1 MVKSRYKYYIIL
13 LNLCV
18 RMIIKILNVS
28 IIVPILARTARVL
41 SIVINIVFDRNS
53 ANTNKSSF
61 IPAGAFRVS
70 HNKIFEDLFN
80 KRATKLQRPRHRHAV
95 INGRKVPRE
104 KRSPRRSLF
113 RYHEHARSLGNF
125 REVLPE
131 VLRSGVTFLILRED
145 RIVLVAAPPRKI
157 ENRR

>member
-1 MVKSRYKYYIIL
+1 MIKS
-13 LNLCV
+13 N
-18 RMIIKILNVS
+18 LNV
-28 IIVPILARTARVL
+28 IPP
-41 SIVINIVFDRNS
+41 
-53 ANTNKSSF
+53 TNKSSF
-61 IPAGAFRVS
+61 IPAEVFRSS

-80 KRATKLQRPRHRHAV
+80 KKATKLQRPRHRHAV
-95 INGRKVPRE
+95 INGRKVLRE

-131 VLRSGVTFLILRED
+131 VLRGGATFLILRED